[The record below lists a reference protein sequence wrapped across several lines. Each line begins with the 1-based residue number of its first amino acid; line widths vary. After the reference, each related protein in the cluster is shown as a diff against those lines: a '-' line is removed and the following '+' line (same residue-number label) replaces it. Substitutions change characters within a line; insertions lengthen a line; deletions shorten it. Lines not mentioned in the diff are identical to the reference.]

1 MIIVVLILF
10 LLAILGTPLFAV
22 LGAGGLLASHSAE
35 IDPSNLIIEMYR
47 LASQPNLIAIP
58 LFTFAGMA
66 MAAGG
71 GTKRLIKLFNA
82 LLGWMPGGLAIVTIV
97 SCSVFTAFTGASGV
111 TIIALGALLYPMLE
125 HAHYRDRF
133 CLGLLTTSGSLGLLF
148 PPSMAILLYGIVSG
162 VSIDDLFLSGMI
174 PGLLLLIMLA
184 IFSIFSAQKLHVTT
198 HEFSWHRIISAVR
211 GSIWDI
217 LLPIFILIGIFGG
230 FVTITEVAALTAAYV
245 LFVESVISKKIHLI
259 KDLPHIL
266 IDTTTLV
273 GSILII
279 LGVAMGLTNLLI
291 DSQLPM
297 KLLAVVE
304 RNIDSQLQF
313 LLLLNLFLLM
323 VGAMM
328 DIFSAIVVVVPLIMP
343 LAMRYNIEPVH
354 LGIIFLA
361 NLEIGYMT
369 PPVGINLFI
378 ASQRFGQPILK
389 LFRATFPFLMIMLI
403 WLLLISY
410 IPFLTTWWQQG

>member
-1 MIIVVLILF
+1 MIVAILILIF
-10 LLAILGTPLFAV
+10 LALLGTPLFAV
-22 LGAGGLLASHSAE
+22 MGAGGLLASYSAE
-35 IDPSNLIIEMYR
+35 LDPSILIIEMYR

-58 LFTFAGMA
+58 LFTLAGIT
-66 MAAGG
+66 MAAGD
-71 GTKRLIKLFNA
+71 GTKRLITLFNA
-82 LLGWMPGGLAIVTIV
+82 LLGWMPGGLAIVTII
-97 SCSVFTAFTGASGV
+97 SCSAFTAFTGASGV

-148 PPSMAILLYGIVSG
+148 PPSMAILLFGIVSG
-162 VSIDDLFLSGMI
+162 VSIDELFLSGLI
-174 PGLLLLIMLA
+174 PGLLLLLMLSV
-184 IFSIFSAQKLHVTT
+184 FSIFSARKLQITPQK
-198 HEFSWHRIISAVR
+198 FSWSQIASAVR
-211 GSIWDI
+211 ESIWDI
-217 LLPIFILIGIFGG
+217 FLPIFITIGIFGG
-230 FVTITEVAALTAAYV
+230 FVTISEVAALTALYV
-245 LFVESVISKKIHLI
+245 LLVESVISKKIHLI
-259 KDLPHIL
+259 KDLPKIL
-266 IDTTTLV
+266 IDTATLV

-297 KLLAVVE
+297 KLLEVVE
-304 RNIDSQLQF
+304 RNIDNQLQF
-313 LLLLNLFLLM
+313 LLLLNLFLLL

-389 LFRATFPFLMIMLI
+389 LFRATFPFLMIMLL

-410 IPFLTTWWQQG
+410 IPFLTTWWKF

>member
-1 MIIVVLILF
+1 MIIFIVIILI
-10 LLAILGTPLFAV
+10 LLAIIGTPLFAV
-22 LGAGGLLASHSAE
+22 MGAGGLVASYFADL
-35 IDPSNLIIEMYR
+35 DPSILIIELYR
-47 LASQPNLIAIP
+47 LASQPNLMAIP
-58 LFTFAGMA
+58 LFTLAGIILA
-66 MAAGG
+66 SGD
-71 GTKRLIKLFNA
+71 GTRRLITLFNA

-97 SCSVFTAFTGASGV
+97 SCSAFTAFTGASGV

-125 HAHYRDRF
+125 MAHYRQRF

-162 VSIDDLFLSGMI
+162 VSIDELFLSGML
-174 PGLLLLIMLA
+174 PGLLLLIMLSL
-184 IFSIFSAQKLHVTT
+184 FSIYSAPKLNTPKHN
-198 HEFSWHRIISAVR
+198 FSWQKIFHALQE
-211 GSIWDI
+211 SIWDI
-217 LLPIFILIGIFGG
+217 ILPILIFTGIFGG
-230 FVTITEVAALTAAYV
+230 FVTITEVAALTASYV
-245 LFVESVISKKIHLI
+245 LFVECVISKKVHLLR
-259 KDLPHIL
+259 DFPRIL

-297 KLLAVVE
+297 KLLEVVE
-304 RNIDSQLQF
+304 RHIDSQLQF
-313 LLLLNLFLLM
+313 LLLLNVFLLI

-328 DIFSAIVVVVPLIMP
+328 DIFSAIVVVVPLIIP
-343 LAMRYNIEPVH
+343 LALRYNVDPVH

-378 ASQRFGQPILK
+378 ASQRFKQPILK
-389 LFRATFPFLMIMLI
+389 LFRSTFPFLMIMLI
-403 WLLLISY
+403 WLLLITY
-410 IPFLTTWWQQG
+410 IPFLSTWWQ

>member
-1 MIIVVLILF
+1 MIIIILALI

-22 LGAGGLLASHSAE
+22 MGAGGLVASHSAE
-35 IDPSNLIIEMYR
+35 LDPTVLIIEMYR

-58 LFTFAGMA
+58 LFTLAGMIL
-66 MAAGG
+66 AAGG

-97 SCSVFTAFTGASGV
+97 SCSAFTAFTGASGV
-111 TIIALGALLYPMLE
+111 TIIALGALLLPMLE
-125 HAHYRDRF
+125 HANYRDKF

-162 VSIDDLFLSGMI
+162 VSIDELFLSGML
-174 PGLLLLIMLA
+174 PGLLLLVMLS
-184 IFSIFSAQKLHVTT
+184 IYSIFSAKKLHIPP
-198 HEFSWHRIISAVR
+198 HDFSWHRLFSALR

-217 LLPIFILIGIFGG
+217 MLPILILIGIFGG
-230 FVTITEVAALTAAYV
+230 FVTITEVAALTAIYV
-245 LFVESVISKKIHLI
+245 LLVEMVIFKKIQLVR
-259 KDLPHIL
+259 DLPQIL

-297 KLLAVVE
+297 KLLEVVE

-313 LLLLNLFLLM
+313 LLLLNLFLLL

-343 LAMRYNIEPVH
+343 LAIRYNIEPVH

-389 LFRATFPFLMIMLI
+389 LFRATFPFLMIMLV

-410 IPFLTTWWQQG
+410 VPLLTTWWQK